1 MGRYPENT
9 CIKDSILLG
18 RTSESTPH
26 FLRVGNEP
34 CERVQAK
41 KIITR
46 DGMKEEETCLFL
58 KEQQ

>member
-1 MGRYPENT
+1 MR
-9 CIKDSILLG
+9 KLL
-18 RTSESTPH
+18 RRAH
-26 FLRVGNEP
+26 FKRSPLGGNEP

-58 KEQQ
+58 REQQ